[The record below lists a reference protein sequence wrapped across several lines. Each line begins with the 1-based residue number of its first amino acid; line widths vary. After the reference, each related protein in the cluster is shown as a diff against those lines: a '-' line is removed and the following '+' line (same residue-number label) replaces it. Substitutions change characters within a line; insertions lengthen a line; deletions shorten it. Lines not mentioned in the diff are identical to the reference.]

1 MTTLEKHLLILEPL
15 LEELAPLGYF
25 RKGKQLWHINRQEGY
40 AILVEAEMY
49 MRGTYKH
56 VLVQYGSFWKDISA
70 SSQGGASLGSILAL
84 DDRCIPF
91 STFGVETAQELEQL
105 VRASAPYMVDQVKN
119 TVLPILR
126 RIHDLPSF
134 VKASEALDA
143 LHPPGVWPAHHRVWD
158 YLALGDR
165 SAAHD
170 HLHGLIHRT
179 WREDME
185 RHIASLPPE
194 QQAEAR
200 QWNEQRASLM
210 DRTERANRERLQAVL
225 DELERMSAA
234 ELSALMQ
241 QRFARSEAALA
252 AYIGP
257 RRWNLLSTMPSQ
269 SS

>member
-40 AILVEAEMY
+40 AILIEAELY

-56 VLVQYGSFWKDISA
+56 VIVQYGSFWKEISA
-70 SSQGGASLGSILAL
+70 SRQQGASLCSMLTL

-91 STFGVETAQELEQL
+91 PTFGIETSEELEQL

-126 RIHDLPSF
+126 GIHDLPSF

-143 LHPPGVWPAHHRVWD
+143 QSAHVISWPRSERMWD

-165 SAAHD
+165 NAAYNY
-170 HLHGLIHRT
+170 LHRFIQYA
-179 WREDME
+179 WRDVLE
-185 RHIASLPPE
+185 RCIADLSPDR
-194 QQAEAR
+194 QAEAR
-200 QWNEQRASLM
+200 QKNEQNAVLM
-210 DRTERANRERLQAVL
+210 DRIERENRERLRTTL
-225 DELERMSAA
+225 HELE
-234 ELSALMQ
+234 ALTDDDLASLLQ
-241 QRFARSEAALA
+241 KRRAKSEATLA
-252 AYIGP
+252 AYIGS
-257 RRWNLLSTMPSQ
+257 RRWNLL
-269 SS
+269 